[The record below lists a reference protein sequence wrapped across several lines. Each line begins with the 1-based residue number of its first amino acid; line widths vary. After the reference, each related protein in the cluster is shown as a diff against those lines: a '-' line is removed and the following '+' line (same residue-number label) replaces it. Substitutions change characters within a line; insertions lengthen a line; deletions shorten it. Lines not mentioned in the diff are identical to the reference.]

1 MEYEHLDIYFERSM
15 NRDMVVFSR
24 NVLRIN
30 VTTITERRGQ
40 ENDRKD

>member
-24 NVLRIN
+24 KVLRIN